1 MSVSRISQYLVGAGL
16 WLVMAAPV
24 GAATVTLAWDAN
36 LPADGVTNY
45 NVAVS
50 TQPGA
55 FGAGS
60 PVGNRTTWTFTGLQ
74 DNVQYYFAVQAQAP
88 SGVSPFS
95 QIGYVTPLTNA
106 PGSEQSR
113 SDFYQDGKF
122 GLLWQNQ
129 ATAQLYSWDLNGAS
143 VANQGFLTPSQ
154 VGLEWK
160 LRGSGD
166 FNGDGKPD
174 LVWQNTSTG
183 DVLCWLMDGTTM
195 FASTW
200 FTPGR
205 VGPGWEIASVRDMDG
220 DGHPDIL
227 WVNVNTGQV
236 LCWYMN
242 GTTMVRMGW
251 INYTPLDDT
260 NWKLRGTGDFI
271 GDGHPDLVWQ
281 HDVSGQLLLWH
292 MTGGFAD
299 RAITMP
305 SPPGEWKV
313 RAIGDANQDGSPDL
327 TFENENTGAV
337 VIWAMHGITPFSGPY
352 MGTVDP
358 NWKIVAPR

>member
-1 MSVSRISQYLVGAGL
+1 MSVSRICQYLVGASL

-55 FGAGS
+55 FVSGA

-74 DNVQYYFAVQAQAP
+74 DNVQYYFAVQAQGP
-88 SGVSPFS
+88 SGLSGFS

-113 SDFYQDGKF
+113 SGFYNDGKF

-129 ATAQLYSWDLNGAS
+129 VTGQLYSWDLNGAS
-143 VANQGFLTPSQ
+143 LVNQGFLTPSS
-154 VGLEWK
+154 VGLDWK

-174 LVWQNTSTG
+174 LVWQNVTTG
-183 DVLCWLMDGTTM
+183 QVLCWFMDGTTM
-195 FASTW
+195 FDTTW
-200 FTPGR
+200 FYPGS
-205 VGPGWEIASVRDMDG
+205 VGLEWQIASVRDMDG

-242 GTTMVRMGW
+242 GTTMIRMNW
-251 INYTPLDDT
+251 INAEPLGDT
-260 NWKLRGTGDFI
+260 NWKLRGTGDFV
-271 GDGHPDLVWQ
+271 GDGHPQLLWQ
-281 HDVSGQLLLWH
+281 HDVTGQLLLWH
-292 MTGGFAD
+292 MNGLFAD
-299 RAITMP
+299 RAILMP

-313 RAIGDANQDGSPDL
+313 RAVGDVNQDGSPDL
-327 TFENENTGAV
+327 IFVNENTFAV

-352 MGTVDP
+352 MGTVDAS
-358 NWKIVAPR
+358 WKIVAPR